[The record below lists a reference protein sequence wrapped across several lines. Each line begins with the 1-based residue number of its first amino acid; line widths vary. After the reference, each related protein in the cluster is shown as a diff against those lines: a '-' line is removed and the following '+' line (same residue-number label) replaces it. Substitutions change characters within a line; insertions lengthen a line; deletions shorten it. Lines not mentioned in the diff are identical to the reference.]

1 MNMTIYSTF
10 MTTRDRDRGRF
21 NSNQYD
27 RDRDRGRP
35 QVDEFGNPLEDIHS
49 VDTTR

>member
-1 MNMTIYSTF
+1 MTMTIYSTF
-10 MTTRDRDRGRF
+10 MTTRNRDRGRF